1 MNHEGAIYIYLMV
14 KLAIVDDDTRLLKS
28 LSGEL
33 LNFNEID
40 SIISSSSGIK
50 FSEEL
55 RSLPREKHPEVVLMD
70 ISMGSPNEGI
80 LATRQIKAT
89 NPDVEIIMF
98 TISDEDEM
106 IFDAFRAGAVGY
118 LLKNE
123 SPSFIVKTVLEIKN
137 GGTLMS
143 PSIARK
149 AINFFKTGKI
159 KLKNTTLNSILSLR
173 EQEILNSVSEG
184 LTYDRIAEKLF
195 LSTHTVKTH
204 MSNIFSKLQVNNKV
218 AALKKING

>member
-1 MNHEGAIYIYLMV
+1 MV
-14 KLAIVDDDTRLLKS
+14 KLAIVDDNIRLLKS
-28 LSGEL
+28 LKEEL
-33 LNFNEID
+33 LNFKEID

-55 RSLPREKHPEVVLMD
+55 QAMPQEKHPEVVLMD

-80 LATRQIKAT
+80 LATRQIKLT
-89 NPDVEIIMF
+89 NPEIEIIMF

-123 SPSFIVKTVLEIKN
+123 SPSFIVKTILEIKN
-137 GGTLMS
+137 GGTQMS
-143 PSIARK
+143 PSVARK
-149 AINFFKTGKI
+149 AINFFKSDKI
-159 KLKNTTLNSILSLR
+159 KLKDTTLNSMLSLR
-173 EQEILNSVSEG
+173 EQEILNFVSEG
-184 LTYDRIAEKLF
+184 LTYERIAERLF
-195 LSTHTVKTH
+195 ISTHTVKTH
-204 MSNIFSKLQVNNKV
+204 MSNIFGKLQVNNKI